1 MRLDK
6 LVVHG
11 VLAFK
16 HVEVDF
22 AALPAGI
29 VAIVGANG
37 SGKTSLMDCAMAS
50 LYRRFASRP
59 GSLYDYAHGRDSYIE
74 AVWTVGGSAIKT
86 RINLDVVA
94 RRSEAVAALDGAAL
108 TDGKSSTFDAFI
120 GQTFP
125 SFDLILATAYAAQ
138 SGNGS
143 FRSRDQQAR
152 KDLFVE
158 LIGADKYDAI
168 AAVARD
174 RAGRLAEADV
184 RCRADVAALESLP
197 HFANHDEHRKLL
209 NGLRFARKQEAEALA
224 QANLAIAEISR
235 HDQKIEARRLA
246 LTKAEKELASAA
258 SEADALRSRVKLAE
272 SEHEHATDAEASGR
286 RLHNEAFARI
296 DDDRHV
302 KEDHNDTL
310 RTAEGQR
317 HNGAVRQL
325 DESLTSAAEMIERR
339 DEIDRAVVEV
349 VRIDTKIAK
358 DEAETAEL
366 REHIDA
372 LRATLVEARQLKR
385 QVGIIDTVPCGAVG
399 KYAECAFLT
408 DAVAAKKELGG
419 KVDVTNIELA
429 LTDNR
434 AKLSASLA
442 ASIEMRTQ
450 KEDVHGPVASLL
462 PMLEDAERR
471 VAEGKGKSQALAR
484 SRAGRMHD
492 LDVSLDAVVCE
503 HRQQLAAEERAWNFD
518 RTGHEQRVAE
528 TQAELKSARLERD
541 GCLPHLNVDTL
552 TAQRQFASDDYQDA
566 LRDAGGAKS
575 TLKEWDETA
584 KKTHAIVSELDADI
598 TARVKTTENIGHAA
612 RALGGVVKDRSSCS
626 QIANIFG
633 RSGLPL
639 LEIDA
644 AGPAVSDLINR
655 MLSASFGGRFT
666 VNLVT
671 QKPKRSGEGMRDVF
685 DLSVFDGADERA
697 IADLSGG
704 EQVVVDEAVKAAL
717 ALYSS
722 QRSGTSGPTTCWRD
736 ETTGALDGQNL
747 DRYIA
752 MLRTL
757 RDLGG
762 FERVVFVT
770 HSQDAANSA
779 DAILRVADG
788 AVTVSPC

>member
-1 MRLDK
+1 MRLDR

-16 HVEVDF
+16 HVDVDF
-22 AALPAGI
+22 AALPPGL

-37 SGKTSLMDCAMAS
+37 SGKTSLMECALAS
-50 LYRRFASRP
+50 LYRKFASRP

-74 AVWTVGGSAIKT
+74 AVWTVGGSAITT

-168 AAVARD
+168 AKVARD
-174 RAGRLAEADV
+174 HDDKLRDKLSQRGMEQTTLTQW
-184 RCRADVAALESLP
+184 P
-197 HFANHDEHRKLL
+197 HFTDPEEANELFGRI
-209 NGLRFARKQEAEALA
+209 QT
-224 QANLAIAEISR
+224 ANEQGA
-235 HDQKIEARRLA
+235 EARRHLDLVGAEVNRHATVREEKRVA
-246 LTKAEKELASAA
+246 LTQAEKALASA
-258 SEADALRSRVKLAE
+258 SNEYSALENRVRMATSSHDNAVEFLSLA
-272 SEHEHATDAEASGR
+272 R
-286 RLHNEAFARI
+286 QRFNEAAARI
-296 DDDRHV
+296 ADEKAV
-302 KEDHNDTL
+302 KEDHLDTV
-310 RTAEGQR
+310 RQGEQR
-317 HNGAVRQL
+317 RHAGAVRQL
-325 DESLTSAAEMIERR
+325 DESLASARRLTERR
-339 DEIDRAVVEV
+339 DEIDRAV
-349 VRIDTKIAK
+349 RSRALSDAK
-358 DEAETAEL
+358 LEADEAEIAEL
-366 REHIDA
+366 REVVVD
-372 LRATLVEARQLKR
+372 LRATLVEARSLDH
-385 QVGIIDTVPCGAVG
+385 QVSLLADVPCGG
-399 KYAECAFLT
+399 KEPFASCEFLT
-408 DAVAAKKELGG
+408 DAQAARKAREG
-419 KVDVTNIELA
+419 KSDIGAIEAA
-429 LTDNR
+429 LTDYEGKAR
-434 AKLSASLA
+434 KIAFA
-442 ASIEMRTQ
+442 AVEVRQ
-450 KEDVHGPVASLL
+450 QRDLVHGPVASLV
-462 PMLEDAERR
+462 PMLEDAELR
-471 VAEGKGKSQALAR
+471 VAEGDQKHAELTAEYKRRIVDHGAAAATLVDETVAKLSAAT
-484 SRAGRMHD
+484 
-492 LDVSLDAVVCE
+492 VSWDEQRPTL
-503 HRQQLAAEERAWNFD
+503 
-518 RTGHEQRVAE
+518 EQRVA
-528 TQAELKSARLERD
+528 ASKHER
-541 GCLPHLNVDTL
+541 GLAISVRACRLPHLDVDTL
-552 TAQRQFASDDYQDA
+552 SAQRQFAADDYDDA
-566 LRDAGGAKS
+566 MRD
-575 TLKEWDETA
+575 E
-584 KKTHAIVSELDADI
+584 
-598 TARVKTTENIGHAA
+598 A
-612 RALGGVVKDRSSCS
+612 RAQSARADWTESARIQEQEARDLEGEMERRTELTEKIQALDVAIRALSVQQSSCL
-626 QIANIFG
+626 QISTIFG
-633 RSGLPL
+633 RNGLPL

-644 AGPAVSDLINR
+644 AGPAVSDLVNR
-655 MLSASFGGRFT
+655 MLAASFGGRFK

-788 AVTVSPC
+788 AVTVSTC

>member
-1 MRLDK
+1 MRLDR

-16 HVEVDF
+16 HVDVDF
-22 AALPAGI
+22 AALPPGL

-50 LYRRFASRP
+50 LYRKFASRP

-74 AVWTVGGSAIKT
+74 AVWTVGGSAITT

-158 LIGADKYDAI
+158 LIGADQYDAI
-168 AAVARD
+168 AKVARD
-174 RAGRLAEADV
+174 HDDRLRDELSQRGMEHTTLTQWPHFTDPEEANELFGRIQTANEHGAEARRHLDLVVAEVNRHSTV
-184 RCRADVAALESLP
+184 REEKRVALTQAEKALASASSESSALENRVRM
-197 HFANHDEHRKLL
+197 AT
-209 NGLRFARKQEAEALA
+209 
-224 QANLAIAEISR
+224 SR
-235 HDQKIEARRLA
+235 HDNAVEA
-246 LTKAEKELASAA
+246 LT
-258 SEADALRSRVKLAE
+258 
-272 SEHEHATDAEASGR
+272 SGR
-286 RLHNEAFARI
+286 RLHGEAVVRI
-296 DDDRHV
+296 ADEKAV
-302 KEDHNDTL
+302 KEDHLETL
-310 RTAEGQR
+310 RTALQQRLTGAGQ
-317 HNGAVRQL
+317 QL
-325 DESLTSAAEMIERR
+325 DESLESAARMIERR

-349 VRIDTKIAK
+349 VRIDALLAEHEKVSETTRKE
-358 DEAETAEL
+358 EA
-366 REHIDA
+366 A
-372 LRATLVEARQLKR
+372 LRAMLVDVRTLDHKVTLLADVPCGGLDPYDKCKFLIDANDALKKREGKQDVSAIELTLVECAKSLH
-385 QVGIIDTVPCGAVG
+385 AL
-399 KYAECAFLT
+399 AESSVKLRT
-408 DAVAAKKELGG
+408 DKAY
-419 KVDVTNIELA
+419 T
-429 LTDNR
+429 
-434 AKLSASLA
+434 
-442 ASIEMRTQ
+442 
-450 KEDVHGPVASLL
+450 HGPVASLL
-462 PMLEDAERR
+462 PMLEDAEKR
-471 VAEGKGKSQALAR
+471 VAEGKGKRQALIRAH
-484 SRAGRMHD
+484 AGRMHD
-492 LDVSLDAVVCE
+492 IDVSVKALAFE
-503 HRQQLAAEERAWNFD
+503 MKQRLAAAEGSWNID
-518 RTGHEQRVAE
+518 RPVYEQRVTE
-528 TQAELKSARLERD
+528 TKAELVSARRERD
-541 GCLPHLNVDTL
+541 DRLPHLDVDTL
-552 TAQRQFASDDYQDA
+552 SAQRQFAADDYDDA
-566 LRDAGGAKS
+566 MRD
-575 TLKEWDETA
+575 E
-584 KKTHAIVSELDADI
+584 
-598 TARVKTTENIGHAA
+598 A
-612 RALGGVVKDRSSCS
+612 RAQSARADWTESARIQEQEARDLEGEMERRTELTEKIKAIDVAIRALSVQQSSCL
-626 QIANIFG
+626 QISTIFG
-633 RSGLPL
+633 RNGLPL

-644 AGPAVSDLINR
+644 AGPAVSDLVNR
-655 MLSASFGGRFT
+655 MLAASFGGRFT

-788 AVTVSPC
+788 AVTVSTC